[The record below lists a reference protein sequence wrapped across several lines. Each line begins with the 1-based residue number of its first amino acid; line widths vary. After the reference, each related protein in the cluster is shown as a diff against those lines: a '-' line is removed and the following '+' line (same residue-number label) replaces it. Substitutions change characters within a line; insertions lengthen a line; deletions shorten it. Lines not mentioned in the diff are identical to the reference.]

1 MQRKPPTLFNVLV
14 LSFTLVWLNSAL
26 FAQTQFSFELAKD
39 DVLIVRKEQEIL
51 IGQKG
56 DGREER
62 NRIVLKVID
71 QNNSENHNNGLEVT
85 NNIPGI
91 TTNTTQ
97 DSAATMEGIFS
108 TYFRMRNSRSA
119 FQRDKDYFSQFK
131 ILKNGQ
137 YIVPDKYIMP
147 NLRSL
152 PSFPSTQLQVGQT
165 WQAEGMETID
175 IGDLK
180 IKVPLMVRYKYI
192 GPETVKDYYGKEQN
206 AHKIVFVYELNHQ
219 VVPGNGPI
227 SLIQGRSTDE
237 MWFST
242 ENGIP
247 VFDVQTI
254 VYRFILKNKQTSESA
269 YRIKSWYEKIRRIA
283 PKEKEAL
290 TEQIKQQVEGHY
302 SKNLQVRET
311 DQGISLDLNNILFD
325 VDSDKLR
332 PEAQDTLNKVKD
344 ILAQHSNREIRIQ
357 GHTDNTGGKN
367 YNIDLSTRRAK
378 SVLDYLANQG
388 LNTENMSYKGYG
400 ETKPVAPN
408 ITEEGKAK
416 NRRVEILIV
425 TE

>member
-1 MQRKPPTLFNVLV
+1 
-14 LSFTLVWLNSAL
+14 
-26 FAQTQFSFELAKD
+26 
-39 DVLIVRKEQEIL
+39 
-51 IGQKG
+51 
-56 DGREER
+56 
-62 NRIVLKVID
+62 
-71 QNNSENHNNGLEVT
+71 
-85 NNIPGI
+85 
-91 TTNTTQ
+91 
-97 DSAATMEGIFS
+97 
-108 TYFRMRNSRSA
+108 
-119 FQRDKDYFSQFK
+119 
-131 ILKNGQ
+131 
-137 YIVPDKYIMP
+137 
-147 NLRSL
+147 
-152 PSFPSTQLQVGQT
+152 
-165 WQAEGMETID
+165 METID

-180 IKVPLMVRYKYI
+180 IKVPLLVRYKYI
-192 GPETVKDYYGKEQN
+192 GPETVKDYYGKERN

-242 ENGIP
+242 EDGIP

-254 VYRFILKNKQTSESA
+254 VYKFTLKNKQSSESA
-269 YRIKSWYEKIRRIA
+269 YRIKSWYEKVRRIG
-283 PKEKEAL
+283 PEEKEAL
-290 TEQIKQQVEGHY
+290 TEQIKKQVEGHY

-311 DQGISLDLNNILFD
+311 EQGISLDLSNILFD

-388 LNTENMSYKGYG
+388 LNTDNMSYKGYG

-408 ITEEGKAK
+408 ITEEGRAK